1 MTMLRG
7 VLAAL
12 SLVAPAVGAAPLVDR
27 VQLAAGPYLAD
38 SALDVGLSL
47 DPAALPDNVPS
58 GPTDGRLVERG
69 RSLRWEVSAALGESH
84 AFRFGGFRVAGTAE
98 GSTTRLLED
107 EGRPVVVDAR
117 ARGDLALSAHGASW
131 AWWLARDDE
140 RAWGI
145 GLGLVRYAL
154 RTRVEGRLVVDGGP
168 PGEGEARYAV
178 DAIAPLL
185 HIEYR
190 RRLGLGAQAA
200 GGAQRRCDRSVAR
213 RGVAAAPALRAR
225 PALRRVRPRPA
236 LRAARR
242 HRPARHPQPRPA
254 VAGRQALVTVG
265 RRHWARRSLS
275 TPGSGSASRSNPL

>member
-190 RRLGLGAQAA
+190 RRLGADWRLVAEAAWVRKPRGALSGDATEASLGVEWLPHPHFGLGLRYAA
-200 GGAQRRCDRSVAR
+200 SDLDLRFERRAGTGRLGIR
-213 RGVAAAPALRAR
+213 NHGPQL
-225 PALRRVRPRPA
+225 L
-236 LRAARR
+236 AARR
-242 HRPARHPQPRPA
+242 
-254 VAGRQALVTVG
+254 
-265 RRHWARRSLS
+265 W
-275 TPGSGSASRSNPL
+275 